1 MVDETRLRTS
11 GGILESLAR
20 ALVRAVPERPMDD
33 GLFGPRSMVWRVHR
47 DRSQP
52 IAGIRA
58 LMLQALHPLAMAGV
72 AEHSDWRRDP
82 LGRLE
87 ATSGYVYTVTYGER
101 SAALAAAARVR
112 AVHTHVHGVDPATGL
127 AYSAEDPALLLWVH
141 AAIVDSSLDVIE
153 RYGRRLHPDEQDRY
167 VAEMVPFAEVVGVP
181 AAQVP
186 ATVAELNG
194 YIESVELRQATA
206 AAREAIG
213 YLLDPPFL
221 SDEQADDDERET
233 WRDLS
238 QVAIGTLAEWARAMY
253 GFAQPPP
260 EVLEREAVRQLLG
273 ALELG
278 FEAQPGV
285 VEARQ
290 RLELRMRG

>member
-1 MVDETRLRTS
+1 MVDETKARTS
-11 GGILESLAR
+11 GGLLESLAR
-20 ALVRAVPERPMDD
+20 ALVRAVPERPVDD
-33 GLFGPRSMVWRVHR
+33 GLFGPRSLVWRVHR

-87 ATSGYVYTVTYGER
+87 ATSGYVSTVTYGER
-101 SAALAAAARVR
+101 STALAAAARVR

-141 AAIVDSSLDVIE
+141 AAIVDSSLDVVE
-153 RYGRRLHPDEQDRY
+153 RYGRRLQPDEQDRY

-181 AAQVP
+181 TGQVP
-186 ATVAELNG
+186 ASVAALHE
-194 YIESVELRQATA
+194 YMDSVDLRQATP

-221 SDEQADDDERET
+221 RDEPDDDERQT
-233 WRDLS
+233 WRELS
-238 QVAIGTLAEWARAMY
+238 QVAIGTLPEWARTMY
-253 GFAQPPP
+253 GFAPPPP
-260 EVLEREAVRQLLG
+260 ELMEREAVRQLLG
-273 ALELG
+273 ALEVG

-290 RLELRMRG
+290 RLELRMRA